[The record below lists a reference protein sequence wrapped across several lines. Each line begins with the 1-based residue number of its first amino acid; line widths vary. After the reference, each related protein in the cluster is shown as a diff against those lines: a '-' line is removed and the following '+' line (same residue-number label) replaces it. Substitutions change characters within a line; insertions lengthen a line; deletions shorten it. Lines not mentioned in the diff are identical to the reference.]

1 MIITG
6 TESSKGTWTEKRTS
20 VDHYSDRILDRD
32 WTGKGTSYDHYGDRV
47 LERDI
52 DTKEN

>member
-6 TESSKGTWTEKRTS
+6 TGSS
-20 VDHYSDRILDRD
+20 
-32 WTGKGTSYDHYGDRV
+32 TGKGTSYDHYGDRI

-52 DTKEN
+52 DTKENLY

>member
-6 TESSKGTWTEKRTS
+6 TRSSTGT
-20 VDHYSDRILDRD
+20 
-32 WTGKGTSYDHYGDRV
+32 WTGKGTSYDHYGDRI

-52 DTKEN
+52 DSKEN